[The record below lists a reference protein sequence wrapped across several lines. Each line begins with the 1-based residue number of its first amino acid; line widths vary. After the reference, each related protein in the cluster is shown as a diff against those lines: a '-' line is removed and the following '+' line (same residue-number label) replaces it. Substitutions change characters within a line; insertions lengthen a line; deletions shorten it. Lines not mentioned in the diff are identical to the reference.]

1 MCIWPAGHPPDLRCV
16 FSCFEEGTYIQH
28 RGQGGWELKLDVAT
42 VVKSVKPED
51 EIHMRFCLK
60 CYAWPI
66 RGPCYADL
74 DNDDY
79 EGFCQSCFK
88 KLDEEER
95 AHLLERAQYSLS
107 LCEPA
112 NVGPQL
118 LTEGLVST
126 TNAEGLVVD
135 EDSYD
140 KQDRDICFPLEIM
153 EKAYNKDT
161 QIEITKAQASVQDD
175 FKRIINSIKSASGNA
190 RHTRAR
196 PFTRKLQRGHKP
208 DFASDTLIAIAGE
221 PGTAQHV
228 CQGCTV
234 AGSRQGR

>member
-1 MCIWPAGHPPDLRCV
+1 MCAFGLAGQPPDLRCA
-16 FSCFEEGTYIQH
+16 FSCFEEGTYVQH
-28 RGQGGWELKLDVAT
+28 RGQGGWQLKLDMAT

-51 EIHMRFCLK
+51 EIHTRLCK
-60 CYAWPI
+60 ECKAYPI
-66 RGPCYADL
+66 FGPCYTAPDH
-74 DNDDY
+74 
-79 EGFCQSCFK
+79 CQSCFEE
-88 KLDEEER
+88 KLDEDKK
-95 AHLLERAQYSLS
+95 AKLS

-135 EDSYD
+135 EEPYE
-140 KQDRDICFPLEIM
+140 KKERDMAFPLEIM
-153 EKAYNKDT
+153 EKAYNKET

-175 FKRIINSIKSASGNA
+175 FKRIINSINEVPVEMLSTHEPNLSHENCKEVINLI
-190 RHTRAR
+190 
-196 PFTRKLQRGHKP
+196 LQV
-208 DFASDTLIAIAGE
+208 ATLIAIAGE

-228 CQGCTV
+228 CQGCIV